1 MIKSKVEAI
10 EKADKAYMDT
20 GDHFHVVD
28 FGGTYDFFC
37 TAYFDNGF
45 NGGKIVYSTWKTR

>member
-1 MIKSKVEAI
+1 MKSKVKAI
-10 EKADKAYMDT
+10 EAADRAYMET
-20 GDHFHVVD
+20 GQHFHVVD

-45 NGGKIVYSTWKTR
+45 SHGKIVYNTWDSN